1 MKSNIILGT
10 FLLAGLILLACTG
23 REPHQTLADSA
34 SDHKLSRIQIEGEFN
49 TKNLRLASLM
59 MIDDG
64 NRRQGNVDGTA

>member
-1 MKSNIILGT
+1 MKSKIILGT

-23 REPHQTLADSA
+23 RESQQTLADRA
-34 SDHKLSRIQIEGEFN
+34 NDHKLSSIQIESEFN